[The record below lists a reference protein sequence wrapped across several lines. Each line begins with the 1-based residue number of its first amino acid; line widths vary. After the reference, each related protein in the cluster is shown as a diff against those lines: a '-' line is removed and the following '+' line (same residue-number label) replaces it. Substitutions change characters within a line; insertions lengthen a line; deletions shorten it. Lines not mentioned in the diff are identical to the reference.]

1 MDFLT
6 KTEKKIYSKQKS
18 FVNLN
23 LFFQENKI
31 KALKIKIKKII
42 YAKNKPNNIVKNQD
56 EIINY
61 LKKDLFE
68 NGNNN
73 RPKFELS
80 PNIIKEIFLLE
91 DKDILRYL
99 LHRYRYD
106 IYPQIF
112 MMDDYPPYLQIEPT
126 SMCNYRCVFCF
137 QTNKD
142 FTKKSN
148 GYMGHMTLDIFKRTV
163 DQIEGNIEFIS
174 LASRGEPLSCADI
187 EKMLI
192 YAKGKFLNLKIN
204 TNASLLNE
212 RKSHTILQ
220 NDVKTLVFSA
230 DAADSEL
237 YSALR
242 VNGKLNKVISNIKQ
256 FKKIKEKNYPR
267 SKIITRVSGVKVS
280 KKQNFK
286 EMEKFWGNLAD
297 QVAFVDY
304 CPWENVYDSV
314 KNTISA
320 PCSELWRR
328 MYVWWNGKTNPCEV
342 DYRSELSTGYI
353 TNNNISKLWKSVDYN
368 KLREDHVSKF
378 RNIVSPCNRCT
389 VV

>member
-6 KTEKKIYSKQKS
+6 KNKKKIYSKQKS

-23 LFFQENKI
+23 LFFQEDKI

-42 YAKNKPNNIVKNQD
+42 YTKNKPNNIVKNQD

-80 PNIIKEIFLLE
+80 PNIVKEIFLLE

-148 GYMGHMTLDIFKRTV
+148 GYMGHMTLDIFKQTV
-163 DQIEGNIEFIS
+163 DQVEGNIEFIS
-174 LASRGEPLSCADI
+174 LASRGEPLSCPDI
-187 EKMLI
+187 EKMLK
-192 YAKGKFLNLKIN
+192 Y
-204 TNASLLNE
+204 
-212 RKSHTILQ
+212 
-220 NDVKTLVFSA
+220 
-230 DAADSEL
+230 
-237 YSALR
+237 Y
-242 VNGKLNKVISNIKQ
+242 
-256 FKKIKEKNYPR
+256 
-267 SKIITRVSGVKVS
+267 VS
-280 KKQNFK
+280 
-286 EMEKFWGNLAD
+286 
-297 QVAFVDY
+297 
-304 CPWENVYDSV
+304 
-314 KNTISA
+314 
-320 PCSELWRR
+320 
-328 MYVWWNGKTNPCEV
+328 
-342 DYRSELSTGYI
+342 
-353 TNNNISKLWKSVDYN
+353 
-368 KLREDHVSKF
+368 
-378 RNIVSPCNRCT
+378 
-389 VV
+389 